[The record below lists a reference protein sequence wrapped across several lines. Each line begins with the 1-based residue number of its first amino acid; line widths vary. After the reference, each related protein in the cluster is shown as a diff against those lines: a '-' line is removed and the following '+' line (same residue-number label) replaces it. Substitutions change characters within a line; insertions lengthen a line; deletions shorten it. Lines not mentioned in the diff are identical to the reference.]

1 VGWPWG
7 VLPDKLAA
15 SALRHNRWRAC
26 KAQRTPPAPSPYR
39 SPPMN
44 PTESTA
50 PQGDAELTTT
60 SSAAAP
66 ALGLTAAELEELDNL
81 LDDLRTRGEEIP
93 QWEFCDG
100 FMTAVICSRRP
111 IAPAEYLPMLLGDG
125 AELEVAEGEPLPL
138 LPAFADAAQQAR
150 FLELWDRR
158 WNEIVTQLD
167 TDVKTLDDE
176 RTFQPE
182 AMDMR
187 GAVASLPEA
196 ERAEMEG
203 QEIPSFGQVW
213 ALGFMFAVE
222 NWPEDWAAPRDKEAA
237 QWLDDALDSIVALTE
252 DDTGKPEVCMYN
264 EDGPPS
270 TSQARVEAFGEAIW
284 AVYDLRQLWK
294 SMGPRVE
301 TLRKAPEPGRNDPC
315 HCGSGK
321 KYKKCHGA

>member
-1 VGWPWG
+1 MNTPHQA
-7 VLPDKLAA
+7 PSDAAA
-15 SALRHNRWRAC
+15 S
-26 KAQRTPPAPSPYR
+26 
-39 SPPMN
+39 
-44 PTESTA
+44 
-50 PQGDAELTTT
+50 
-60 SSAAAP
+60 AAP
-66 ALGLTAAELEELDNL
+66 ALGPDELDEIDTL

-100 FMTAVICSRRP
+100 FLTALICTRRP
-111 IAPAEYLPMLLGDG
+111 IPPAEYLPMLLSDG
-125 AELEVAEGEPLPL
+125 AALDVPEGEPLPL

-150 FLELWDRR
+150 FIELWMRR
-158 WNEIVTQLD
+158 WNEVEAQLD
-167 TDVKTLDDE
+167 AKVETLDDD

-187 GAVASLPEA
+187 GAVASLTDEQ
-196 ERAEMEG
+196 RAEMG
-203 QEIPSFGQVW
+203 DDQEIPSFGQVW

-237 QWLDDALDSIVALTE
+237 RWLDDALDSIVALTE
-252 DDTGKPEVCMYN
+252 DDTGKPEVCMFN

-301 TLRKAPEPGRNDPC
+301 TVRKAPEPGRNDLCP
-315 HCGSGK
+315 CGSGK

>member
-1 VGWPWG
+1 
-7 VLPDKLAA
+7 
-15 SALRHNRWRAC
+15 
-26 KAQRTPPAPSPYR
+26 
-39 SPPMN
+39 MN

-50 PQGDAELTTT
+50 PQGDAELNAT

-237 QWLDDALDSIVALTE
+237 QWLDGALESIVALTE
-252 DDTGKPEVCMYN
+252 DDTGKPEICMYA

-270 TSQARVEAFGEAIW
+270 TSQERLEVFGEAIW
-284 AVYDLRQLWK
+284 GVYDLRQLWR
-294 SMGPRVE
+294 SLGPRQE
-301 TLRKAPEPGRNDPC
+301 TIVKGEQPGRNDPC
-315 HCGSGK
+315 PCGSGK
-321 KYKKCHGA
+321 KYKKCCGAA

>member
-1 VGWPWG
+1 
-7 VLPDKLAA
+7 
-15 SALRHNRWRAC
+15 
-26 KAQRTPPAPSPYR
+26 
-39 SPPMN
+39 M
-44 PTESTA
+44 TEST
-50 PQGDAELTTT
+50 PST
-60 SSAAAP
+60 AP
-66 ALGLTAAELEELDNL
+66 ALGPDQLEEIDNI

-100 FMTAVICSRRP
+100 FLTAVICTRRP
-111 IAPAEYLPMLLGDG
+111 IPPAEYLPMLLGDG
-125 AELEVAEGEPLPL
+125 AELDLAEGSALPL

-150 FLELWDRR
+150 FLELWTLR
-158 WNEIVTQLD
+158 WNEVSTQLD
-167 TDVKTLDDE
+167 AEVESLDDE
-176 RTFQPE
+176 RTFAPE

-187 GAVASLPEA
+187 GAVASLTDEQ
-196 ERAEMEG
+196 RAEMG
-203 QEIPSFGQVW
+203 DDQEIPSFGQVW

-237 QWLDDALDSIVALTE
+237 KWLDDALDRIVALTE
-252 DDTGKPEVCMYN
+252 DDTGKPEVCMYS

-270 TSQARVEAFGEAIW
+270 TSQARVETFGEAIW